1 MNTMK
6 YIHTDNAPKAVG
18 PYSQAIAVNGFIYCA
33 GQIGLDPETNEL
45 VEGLEKQ
52 THQIFAN
59 IKAVVEEAGS
69 DLDHV
74 VKTTIFLKDIADYG
88 KVNELYGTYFL
99 THKPARSAVA
109 VAAIPK
115 NALIEIEVI
124 AIQK

>member
-1 MNTMK
+1 MK

-18 PYSQAIAVNGFIYCA
+18 PYSQAIAVNGFIYSA
-33 GQIGLDPETNEL
+33 GQIGLDPETNAL
-45 VEGLEKQ
+45 VEGLEQQ

-59 IKAVVEEAGS
+59 CKAVLEEAGS

-88 KVNELYGTYFL
+88 KVNEMYGAYFS

-109 VAAIPK
+109 VASLPK
-115 NALIEIEVI
+115 DALIEIEVI
-124 AIQK
+124 AVQK